1 MYSKCTGLLSKLWP
15 QLGQRREAE
24 VWRSLLSFSSVS
36 SEVQQLLTMDPECPQ
51 FMMAVLKRG
60 YIIRGQL
67 LDRLHLVSVA
77 QSQET

>member
-1 MYSKCTGLLSKLWP
+1 
-15 QLGQRREAE
+15 
-24 VWRSLLSFSSVS
+24 VS
-36 SEVQQLLTMDPECPQ
+36 SEVQQLLIMDPECPQ